1 MNRRTYVAAVAGAIM
16 VGAGCLAY
24 DTDDN
29 SVEGSEDVTV
39 AEWSAGDLEF
49 GLPPFQDAEE
59 LEREYAGLFEWLEDG
74 FEGVEVMGVPTTDYS
89 SVIESVANGHTELA
103 NLSPL
108 IYVMAA
114 DEGIHPLAVN
124 ELHGE
129 SSYHSY
135 IATRAETGIEELAD
149 LEGATVA
156 MVDPLS
162 TSGGLFPLHMLE
174 EAGFDTGGVDGEPTG
189 FEIEWTLSGHGAALT
204 ALEEGHVDAAAY
216 GDFEHPEDDD
226 EIVRIAESPPIPLA
240 AAVATPDTPESVRD
254 ALTDR
259 LYETPEESLEEH
271 MVTGFSEYDPADYE
285 IVREIA
291 DEFGLSV
298 SDLDAEK

>member
-1 MNRRTYVAAVAGAIM
+1 MNRRTYVAAVAGAVM
-16 VGAGCLAY
+16 VGAGCLAD
-24 DTDDN
+24 DTGDDA
-29 SVEGSEDVTV
+29 VVGSEDVTV
-39 AEWSAGDLEF
+39 AEWSGGDLEF

-59 LEREYAGLFEWLEDG
+59 LEREYAGLFAWLEDG
-74 FEGVEVMGVPTTDYS
+74 FEGVEVTGVPTTDYS

-124 ELHGE
+124 ELHGK
-129 SSYHSY
+129 SSYHAY
-135 IATRAETGIEELAD
+135 IATRADTGIDSLAD
-149 LEGATVA
+149 LEGTRIA

-162 TSGGLFPLHMLE
+162 TSGGLFPLYMLE
-174 EAGFDTGGVDGEPTG
+174 EAGFDTGGVDGEPTDL
-189 FEIEWTLSGHGAALT
+189 EIEWTLSGHGAALA

-216 GDFEHPEDDD
+216 GDFQHPDGD
-226 EIVRIAESPPIPLA
+226 EIVTVAESEPIPLA
-240 AAVATPDTPESVRD
+240 AAVATPDTPESVRA
-254 ALTDR
+254 ALTER

-298 SDLDAEK
+298 SDLDAEE